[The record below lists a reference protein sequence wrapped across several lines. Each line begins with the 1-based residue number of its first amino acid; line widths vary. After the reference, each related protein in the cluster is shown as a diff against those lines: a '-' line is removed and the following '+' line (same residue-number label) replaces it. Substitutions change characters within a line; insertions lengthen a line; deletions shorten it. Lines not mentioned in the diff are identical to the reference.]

1 MQALNASRGIMASNT
16 LAGRL
21 ILIAEDVA
29 VIAMEIESTFKDAGA
44 RSRIC
49 STVEDA
55 LVVAEDRDLAAAVV
69 NHILRDGES
78 SSLCERL
85 KERGIPFVLFSGFAN
100 VSGACRTGVRVDK
113 PTTSP
118 ILLSTVAGLLRSRLT
133 LVPKPQ
139 TSQTL

>member
-1 MQALNASRGIMASNT
+1 MASNT

-78 SSLCERL
+78 SSLCEAQRARHSFRAL
-85 KERGIPFVLFSGFAN
+85 QRVRECQRGFVAPACGW
-100 VSGACRTGVRVDK
+100 VSLRPVRFC
-113 PTTSP
+113 
-118 ILLSTVAGLLRSRLT
+118 
-133 LVPKPQ
+133 
-139 TSQTL
+139 

>member
-1 MQALNASRGIMASNT
+1 MCLLWADCVAKLRNDRLPSLVGGRGQCRLWAHQRGTMARNT

-44 RSRIC
+44 RIRIC

-69 NHILRDGES
+69 NLSLIHI
-78 SSLCERL
+78 
-85 KERGIPFVLFSGFAN
+85 
-100 VSGACRTGVRVDK
+100 
-113 PTTSP
+113 
-118 ILLSTVAGLLRSRLT
+118 
-133 LVPKPQ
+133 
-139 TSQTL
+139 